1 LQETDVTYSINY
13 AGDAP
18 TQDGAPAPEE
28 QPGRKDAKRYPRPRR
43 RFVPSV
49 LKTGVTFLTAAGL
62 FFGAEAF
69 APPALRPSTLMGT
82 YEARVTAAVKSAE
95 LTQQGRYEDWAAEV
109 RVRVAQQSEQFR
121 AINQSVIARYQAT
134 FDRGRMLAEAT
145 ARIQSQYV
153 AARMAQVQGMQSTDM
168 AVVNMARL
176 FGRVA
181 NIVDRGSGD
190 EAMAYA
196 GNLGSEL
203 SRELTQAATQGVT
216 ISVEGW
222 DTGLASVED
231 LRRDIEALRPITI
244 PPPPRLGPEPAS
256 QGR

>member
-1 LQETDVTYSINY
+1 MYSMNY

-18 TQDGAPAPEE
+18 VQVDAPAPQA
-28 QPGRKDAKRYPRPRR
+28 QPAQESAGRYPRPRR
-43 RFVPSV
+43 RFVPSI
-49 LKTGVTFLTAAGL
+49 LKTGATFLTAAGL
-62 FFGAEAF
+62 FFGAEAL
-69 APPALRPSTLMGT
+69 APPALKPSTLMGT
-82 YEARVTAAVKSAE
+82 YEARVQSAVKSAE
-95 LTQQGRYEDWAAEV
+95 LTQQARYEDWASEV

-153 AARMAQVQGMQSTDM
+153 AARMAQAQSMQNTDM

-176 FGRVA
+176 FGRIA
-181 NIVDRGSGD
+181 NLVDAGSGD
-190 EAMAYA
+190 GAMAYA
-196 GNLGSEL
+196 GNISNQL
-203 SRELTQAATQGVT
+203 SRELTNAATQGVT

-222 DTGLASVED
+222 DTGLASVAE
-231 LRRDIEALRPITI
+231 LRREIEAVRPITI

-256 QGR
+256 GAR

>member
-1 LQETDVTYSINY
+1 VNYSIDY

-18 TQDGAPAPEE
+18 AQVGAPAPEE
-28 QPGRKDAKRYPRPRR
+28 NSGPVDVKRYPRPRR
-43 RFVPSV
+43 RFVPSI
-49 LKTGVTFLTAAGL
+49 LKTGASFLLAAGL

-69 APPALRPSTLMGT
+69 APPAMRPSSLMGT
-82 YEARVTAAVKSAE
+82 YEARVQSAVKAAE
-95 LTQQGRYEDWAAEV
+95 LTQQARYEDWAAEV

-121 AINQSVIARYQAT
+121 AVNQGVIARYQAT

-153 AARMAQVQGMQSTDM
+153 GARMAQAQAMQGSDL

-176 FGRVA
+176 FGRIA
-181 NIVDRGSGD
+181 NLVDSGSGD
-190 EAMAYA
+190 PAMAYA
-196 GNLGSEL
+196 GNLGNEL

-222 DTGLASVED
+222 DTGLASVEE
-231 LRRDIEALRPITI
+231 LRRDIEAVRPITI
-244 PPPPRLGPEPAS
+244 PPPPRLGPEHAD

>member
-1 LQETDVTYSINY
+1 MTYSIDY

-18 TQDGAPAPEE
+18 AQDGGPLAEESPAP
-28 QPGRKDAKRYPRPRR
+28 QDAKRYPRARR
-43 RFVPSV
+43 RFVPSI

-69 APPALRPSTLMGT
+69 APPPMRPSTLMGT
-82 YEARVTAAVKSAE
+82 YEARVQAAVKSAE
-95 LTQQGRYEDWAAEV
+95 LTQQGRYEDWASEV

-153 AARMAQVQGMQSTDM
+153 AARMAQAQQMQNTDM

-181 NIVDRGSGD
+181 NLVDRGSGD
-190 EAMAYA
+190 RAMAYA

-222 DTGLASVED
+222 DTGLASVEQ
-231 LRRDIEALRPITI
+231 LRRDIEAVRPVEI
-244 PPPPRLGPEPAS
+244 PPPPRLGPEPGSEA
-256 QGR
+256 R